1 MFWYKYLKVY
11 EARFKLRFIVNVGAI
26 YFAKLKQYSKPFI
39 IALIG
44 LIIRL
49 FIGVE
54 GVHGTDILFHI
65 EGVKSVLSFGSPYC
79 SSVYNYP
86 PLYAYLQL
94 IGIAVIGWNPLGY
107 KFMSIFFDTALSI
120 LIYIILKNLGVNE
133 KQSIIAQAL
142 WCFNPLAVIASS
154 WYGLFD
160 SIPTLFALLSILL
173 ITKQR
178 FITSALT
185 LSLGIATKVFPALFL
200 PINIFTLSM
209 KSRGRKKLT
218 VQYLIAVFLAVA
230 FIEFLASFRCLSNAI
245 EYQFLFHLERTD
257 KGLSLVP
264 WYPYSSLLSLAIAMM
279 SSLVLL
285 LCARPA
291 TFSDNYIYIV
301 SAIASTFLVIV
312 NPFIYPHY
320 MVWFLPSILIALITI
335 SSDTIKVSALSLA
348 LVLMFSAIGLVY
360 WRFYKVQVVTKALQ
374 YIFNIGLLAIIIVLT
389 VLYLISLKHS
399 LRH

>member
-1 MFWYKYLKVY
+1 M
-11 EARFKLRFIVNVGAI
+11 VNVGAI
-26 YFAKLKQYSKPFI
+26 YFAKLKQYSNPFI

-49 FIGVE
+49 FIGAE

-107 KFMSIFFDTALSI
+107 KFMSILFDTALSI
-120 LIYIILKNLGVNE
+120 LIYITLKNLGVSE
-133 KQSIIAQAL
+133 KQSIITQAL
-142 WCFNPLAVIASS
+142 WCFNPLAVIVSS

-173 ITKQR
+173 IAKQR

-185 LSLGIATKVFPALFL
+185 LSLGIATKVFPAVFL

-209 KSRGRKKLT
+209 RSRGRKELIIK
-218 VQYLIAVFLAVA
+218 YLIAVFLAVA
-230 FIEFLASFRCLSNAI
+230 LIELLATFRCLSSAV

-279 SSLVLL
+279 FSLMLL
-285 LCARPA
+285 LRTRPA
-291 TFSDNYIYIV
+291 IFSDNHIYMV
-301 SAIASTFLVIV
+301 SAIASTFLVVV

-320 MVWFLPSILIALITI
+320 MVWFLPSILIALTTI
-335 SSDTIKVSALSLA
+335 SSDTVKVLA
-348 LVLMFSAIGLVY
+348 LNLPLVLTFSSIGLIY

-374 YIFNIGLLAIIIVLT
+374 YAFNIGLLTIIIVLT
-389 VLYLISLKHS
+389 ALYLISLKHS